1 MLGISIT
8 DLTTAK
14 ISPCKNIKISPSTKI
29 NLPENESRKN
39 ESPLG
44 RNFGQ
49 FKVFKMSVKVCF

>member
-14 ISPCKNIKISPSTKI
+14 ISPCTNIKISPSTKI
-29 NLPENESRKN
+29 KLPENESRKN

-44 RNFGQ
+44 SNFGQ
-49 FKVFKMSVKVCF
+49 FKVFKMSVKLCF

>member
-44 RNFGQ
+44 SNFGQ
-49 FKVFKMSVKVCF
+49 FKVFKMSVTLCF